1 MPPRKCLKAYLVA
14 TNFVV
19 LWLLVGSS
27 IHIIDYGSVYKGD
40 IYDPFTR
47 NVLQMTMQINTAK
60 KLWNETGILSREP
73 IEDFCFYVQMA
84 TLENS

>member
-1 MPPRKCLKAYLVA
+1 MPPRKCLKAYLGA

-40 IYDPFTR
+40 MHDPFTR

-60 KLWNETGILSREP
+60 
-73 IEDFCFYVQMA
+73 
-84 TLENS
+84 